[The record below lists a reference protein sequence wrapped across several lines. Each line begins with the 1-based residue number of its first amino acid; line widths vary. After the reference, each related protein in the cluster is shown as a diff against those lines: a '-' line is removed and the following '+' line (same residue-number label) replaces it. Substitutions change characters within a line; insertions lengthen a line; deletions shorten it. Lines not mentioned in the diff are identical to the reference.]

1 MIKKIILCL
10 LILLFS
16 SAAYAYDEKDWKRL
30 PNNNPDFIQY
40 FEGTFTLRVAILSSI
55 ETLRSEWFK
64 VHGTVLDEGFYCL
77 SVAGGGTIPEIWVQA
92 KVVETTNQE
101 TGMKYNEVWLDIMCF
116 GHEILHIFKDGLRV
130 VNPDKRP
137 EL

>member
-40 FEGTFTLRVAILSSI
+40 FEGTFTLRVAIVGSI

-64 VHGTVLDEGFYCL
+64 VHGIVLDEGFYCL
-77 SVAGGGTIPEIWVQA
+77 SVAGGGIIPEIWVQG
-92 KVVETTNQE
+92 KVV
-101 TGMKYNEVWLDIMCF
+101 
-116 GHEILHIFKDGLRV
+116 
-130 VNPDKRP
+130 
-137 EL
+137 